1 MKKKSTIICV
11 FAQQCLLLI
20 SLLLLNPITAANAN
34 SGKRNNHN
42 PHPSHTTSTP
52 VCQRPLRIAINPQSP
67 ALTVNSQNQV
77 SGILSDFFGS
87 IESASTCRFTWD
99 LVPRARAMH
108 YLKNGLTDIVFAI
121 HNEER
126 DRYGEFIPLIEFH
139 PSLIVRNEVYLNE
152 DPHRILESE
161 QLRFG
166 FVKGYDFGKEYLDL
180 VSRMKAV
187 RRGDE
192 IIEVEEIARKMD
204 QGHINASIMSATV
217 FVQPARDILLDQK
230 IQAIPLKQFPKARVG
245 LYISNQTIKADE
257 RHYLRELMSNKA
269 QIDLFY
275 RLFKTNYPV
284 WAMKAMAPA
293 YPSAG
298 N

>member
-1 MKKKSTIICV
+1 MKKNSIIFRV
-11 FAQQCLLLI
+11 IAHLCLLPICLCLI
-20 SLLLLNPITAANAN
+20 NPATASSANG
-34 SGKRNNHN
+34 GKRNNH
-42 PHPSHTTSTP
+42 SSALHTP
-52 VCQRPLRIAINPQSP
+52 PAPACQRPLRIAINPQSP

-87 IESASTCRFTWD
+87 IESASSCRFTWD

-121 HNEER
+121 HSEER

-139 PSLIVRNEVYLNE
+139 PSLIVRNEVNLNE
-152 DPHRILESE
+152 DPSRILESE

-166 FVKGYDFGKEYLDL
+166 FVKGYDFGKEYLEL
-180 VSRMKAV
+180 VYRVKTAK
-187 RRGDE
+187 RGEE
-192 IIEVEEIARKMD
+192 IIEVDEVARKMD

-245 LYISNQTIKADE
+245 LYLSNQTIKPDE
-257 RHYLRELMSNKA
+257 RRYLREMMSNKT

-275 RLFKTNYPV
+275 RLFKTNYPA

-293 YPSAG
+293 NPNAG